1 MISPVERRRRL
12 FSGGQDQM
20 GIVLGRGL
28 GGGMEVGTVE
38 GKQFVVL
45 CQMLA
50 QP

>member
-1 MISPVERRRRL
+1 MISPGRRRRKL

-28 GGGMEVGTVE
+28 GGSMAVGTVE

-45 CQMLA
+45 CPTLA

>member
-1 MISPVERRRRL
+1 MISPGERRRRL

-28 GGGMEVGTVE
+28 GGGMVLGTVE
-38 GKQFVVL
+38 GKQFVDL
-45 CQMLA
+45 CPTLA